1 MGVVAFAFVLGPVVL
16 GFRVL
21 GPVVLG
27 FGVLSP
33 VVLGFRVLV
42 ILGCRV

>member
-1 MGVVAFAFVLGPVVL
+1 LAFAFVLGPVVL